1 MKHKHTGPERAQHHH
16 DAAWHVIAA
25 LLRAIL
31 ASVLKSRPTLASIL
45 APLIAKFERDLAAH
59 FAPITSTHAQIAPA
73 THFVAQHN
81 PLVCDG
87 VTQRPTRA
95 RRPTRH
101 SPPRTHHPRAPRT
114 LHHIT
119 HTRTP
124 AQSRGPP
131 SPNRAKTRQN
141 PTIKHA

>member
-1 MKHKHTGPERAQHHH
+1 MKQKHTGPERAQHHH
-16 DAAWHVIAA
+16 DATRHVIAA

-31 ASVLKSRPTLASIL
+31 ACVLKSRPTLASIL

-95 RRPTRH
+95 RRSTRH
-101 SPPRTHHPRAPRT
+101 SPQRTHHPRAPRT
-114 LHHIT
+114 QHHTT
-119 HTRTP
+119 HTP

-131 SPNRAKTRQN
+131 LPNQRKTPQN
-141 PTIKHA
+141 PKIKHA